1 MNPTPLEIKSAGEPV
16 LRQTSLKL
24 SREKILS
31 PTIQQL
37 IEQMRETMYK
47 APGVGLAAPQIGLGL
62 QLAVIEDK
70 PEYMKDIP
78 PETLAERE
86 RKPVPFHVI
95 INPVLTLETTPDND
109 FPPIDFFEGCLSLPG
124 LMALVRRS
132 LRARVDCLD
141 HHAEPKTIHA
151 SGWYARI
158 LQHEIDHLRGTLY
171 IDRMEPRSL
180 CTLDNYSRHW
190 KELTIAE
197 VKARLKQL

>member
-16 LRQTSLKL
+16 LRQTALKL
-24 SREKILS
+24 TREDILS
-31 PTIQQL
+31 PTTQQL

-70 PEYMKDIP
+70 SEYLKDIAP
-78 PETLAERE
+78 NILAERE
-86 RKPVPFHVI
+86 RKPVPFQVI
-95 INPVLTLETTPDND
+95 INPVLTLDTAPDTE
-109 FPPIDFFEGCLSLPG
+109 FPQIEFFEGCLSLPG
-124 LMALVRRS
+124 LMALVRRAV
-132 LRARVDCLD
+132 RVRVDCLD

-158 LQHEIDHLRGTLY
+158 LQHEIDHLHGTLY

-180 CTLDNYSRHW
+180 CTLDNYSKHW
-190 KELTIAE
+190 KELTIAQ
-197 VKARLKQL
+197 VKARLKQ